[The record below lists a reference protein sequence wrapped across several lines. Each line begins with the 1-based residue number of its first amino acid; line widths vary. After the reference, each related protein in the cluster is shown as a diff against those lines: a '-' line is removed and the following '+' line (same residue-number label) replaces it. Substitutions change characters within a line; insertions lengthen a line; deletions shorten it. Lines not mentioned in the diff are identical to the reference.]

1 LAEQVNRSD
10 APTANR
16 LRLPGHLIAKVTA
29 GEHRL
34 LRLGP
39 GSWFQPTL
47 NSSLAVPEDLGE
59 FSAHSKWPYCWT
71 FLLWQKLVFTKAEY
85 QEGGLEKL
93 QEVPFYR
100 PVSRLEEHRE
110 LIQSELALHPVATI
124 KQARNR
130 IFELTGLKRGLT
142 QVREWLGRCRL
153 KRREVGMVPAK
164 ADPKKQAAYL
174 AEKLEPRLQEAQAG
188 RRLVYFVDA
197 AHFVLQPFLGFL
209 WCVKRVFIK
218 APSGRQR
225 WNVLG
230 ALEAVSHRL
239 ITVSNESYITAT
251 SVCELLRLIAADA
264 AGRPVTIFLDNARYQ
279 HCALVEGLALELNLE
294 LAFLPSYSPNLNLI
308 ERLWKFVKKQCLYS
322 EYYADFAAFKT
333 AILQCLPPAK
343 AGIYSGRPVRT
354 AYRRIV
360 QH

>member
-1 LAEQVNRSD
+1 MIQMTFSFQEIEALAQGRFTHPHPFVRCKMEAVLLKAAHLPHQTICQLCGICGNTLRSY
-10 APTANR
+10 
-16 LRLPGHLIAKVTA
+16 L
-29 GEHRL
+29 
-34 LRLGP
+34 
-39 GSWFQPTL
+39 
-47 NSSLAVPEDLGE
+47 
-59 FSAHSKWPYCWT
+59 
-71 FLLWQKLVFTKAEY
+71 AEY

-93 QEVPFYR
+93 QELPFYR
-100 PVSRLEEHRE
+100 PVSQLEEHRE
-110 LIQSELALHPVATI
+110 LVQSELALHPVATI

-153 KRREVGMVPAK
+153 KRRKVGMVPAK

-188 RRLVYFVDA
+188 QRLVYFVDA

-209 WCVKRVFIK
+209 WSVKRVFIK

-225 WNVLG
+225 LNVLG

-251 SVCELLRLIAADA
+251 SVCELLRLIATEA

-279 HCALVEGLALELNLE
+279 HCAMVESFALELNLE
-294 LAFLPSYSPNLNLI
+294 LAFLPTYSPNLNLI

-322 EYYADFAAFKT
+322 EYYADFTAFKT
-333 AILQCLPPAK
+333 AILHCLAQTQQRYKTDLDTLLTLRFQRFEEAQPMPA
-343 AGIYSGRPVRT
+343 
-354 AYRRIV
+354 
-360 QH
+360 